1 MRSLLCF
8 FCSIGFLITVI
19 GCGTNPTPK
28 KRGAIV
34 FGDSSTI
41 VTETDPRYLNNN
53 VQDIVIEEQVQ
64 KTDSQAVI
72 AKADTVK
79 TEVKKEEAET
89 AENGKGLS
97 APFKDCNI
105 FIADVQARSGRKINW
120 DKDKGASFT
129 LEEGELNGKVLSI
142 KGITISKVMQR
153 NQTVVMLKAPTG
165 KSFKLA
171 SLASSTSEWQTLKGK
186 NGQYPISGLEK
197 GQLKYNGRFTPKS
210 LRNATQKLARNTRM
224 SRNEEQKMLN
234 SIRNVR
240 TPNQSPCSIGLQSV
254 IWKISGKDARG
265 KLIEREL
272 RVDLNH

>member
-1 MRSLLCF
+1 MRSLLCSL
-8 FCSIGFLITVI
+8 CSIGFLITVI

-28 KRGAIV
+28 NRAAIV

-64 KTDSQAVI
+64 KTDSPAVI

-79 TEVKKEEAET
+79 TEVRKEEVET
-89 AENGKGLS
+89 PKNSKGLS

-105 FIADVQARSGRKINW
+105 FIADVQARSGRNINW

-129 LEEGELNGKVLSI
+129 LEEGELNGKVLTI
-142 KGITISKVMQR
+142 KGMTISKVMQR
-153 NQTVVMLKAPTG
+153 NQTVVMLKTPAG
-165 KSFKLA
+165 KSFKLP
-171 SLASSTSEWQTLKGK
+171 SLASSTSEWQSLKGK
-186 NGQYPISGLEK
+186 NGQYTIAGLGN
-197 GQLKYNGRFTPKS
+197 GQLKYNARFTPKT
-210 LRNATQKLARNTRM
+210 LRNATQKLARNSRM
-224 SRNEEQKMLN
+224 SRKEEQKLLN

-254 IWKISGKDARG
+254 IWKISGKDAGG

-272 RVDLNH
+272 RVDLNL